1 MADSVQGGPDHEVR
15 SDGLLDVAVPTAI
28 PMPGRAAKKRG
39 RPAVKLTYRQSAA
52 VAVLLD
58 LYAEGRQQPI
68 AYRHV
73 AERLGV
79 APTTAYRMLRLAEK
93 MGYVRAVYAARPAA
107 NAVGRSP
114 VLFEPTDLARRT
126 IAGITSPPPPD
137 EAWETTRSRI
147 LEALASSEA
156 SAFDDALQALVAGL
170 DEPGTPVDVAGRTIA
185 ALMISLEESREGA
198 DDSDLLERIAR
209 PGTRFGLS
217 TLGGML
223 LGLAWADR
231 ATRTLAARLDRQV
244 GHFQSALAELSP
256 EQSSA
261 IAAFVA
267 QLDVALRARRRRR
280 PSGGH
285 PSDG

>member
-1 MADSVQGGPDHEVR
+1 M
-15 SDGLLDVAVPTAI
+15 
-28 PMPGRAAKKRG
+28 
-39 RPAVKLTYRQSAA
+39 KLTYRQSAA

-185 ALMISLEESREGA
+185 ALMISLEESRQGA

>member
-1 MADSVQGGPDHEVR
+1 M
-15 SDGLLDVAVPTAI
+15 
-28 PMPGRAAKKRG
+28 
-39 RPAVKLTYRQSAA
+39 KLTYRQSAA
-52 VAVLLD
+52 VSVLLD

-68 AYRHV
+68 AYRQV

-93 MGYVRAVYAARPAA
+93 MGYVRVVYAARPAA

-114 VLFEPTDLARRT
+114 VLFEPTDLAQAT
-126 IAGITSPPPPD
+126 ITAIASPPPPD
-137 EAWETTRSRI
+137 ETWETTRSRI
-147 LEALASSEA
+147 LEALASAEPTV
-156 SAFDDALQALVAGL
+156 FDHALGELVAGL

-198 DDSDLLERIAR
+198 DDSDLLDRIAR

-231 ATRTLAARLDRQV
+231 ATRILADRLDRQV
-244 GHFQSALAELSP
+244 GRFQSALAELSP

-261 IAAFVA
+261 IAGFVA
-267 QLDVALRARRRRR
+267 QLDVALRARRRRS
-280 PSGGH
+280 PNGGH
-285 PSDG
+285 PSEG